1 MVCQDEEA
9 QKILFHF
16 HGKCVVSELTHSK
29 YYFPIKKYLPMMT
42 RDELEK
48 KIVAILV
55 DEFEF
60 EEPGLNDNLRDDHGF
75 DSIDAIELLAKIE
88 EMIGFQL
95 SRKEKEQAMSIRTI
109 NDILDYVESMQANKE
124 NG

>member
-1 MVCQDEEA
+1 
-9 QKILFHF
+9 
-16 HGKCVVSELTHSK
+16 
-29 YYFPIKKYLPMMT
+29 MT
-42 RDELEK
+42 REELQQ

-60 EEPGLNDNLRDDHGF
+60 EDPGLEDNLRDDHGF

-88 EMIGFQL
+88 EMLGFQI

-109 NDILDYVESMQANKE
+109 SDILDYIETIQAAHRN
-124 NG
+124 